1 MKKPGGLA
9 RPIAARKSKLDVLGI
24 RLPSGPTNFNHS
36 QDLKLTYSS
45 NVIKLTKLTAGE
57 TITVVE

>member
-1 MKKPGGLA
+1 ML
-9 RPIAARKSKLDVLGI
+9 RI
-24 RLPSGPTNFNHS
+24 RLPSGTTNFNHS

-45 NVIKLTKLTAGE
+45 NVIELTKLTAGE